1 MRGTVRWLNNQ
12 KGYGFVE
19 AEDGT
24 EIFKHYS
31 GINST
36 EEFKTVKEGKT
47 VEFDVIDTEKGKQA
61 INVTPIEEEK

>member
-1 MRGTVRWLNNQ
+1 MRGTVSWFNNQ
-12 KGYGFVE
+12 KGYGFVK

-24 EIFKHYS
+24 EIFMHYS